1 MDDDELKGHSDTFNT
16 RLENIFN
23 KYEKRE
29 KGPKAEEAKE
39 PAAEEPKAEE
49 SKAEKNVVRFVGPD
63 GKPYNVKTKPGQ
75 TEADVEKYIMDKY
88 YGGSSKEGQE
98 APAESPP
105 APAAAP
111 QGYSFEELTPDQRKR
126 LQDLMS
132 STRSPEMG
140 GGLNPEFL
148 LNAQTFNAT
157 PLEKR
162 KELFRLLA
170 QNQRA
175 HGGVIRKNQGGLAD
189 SGEDYTKYNARILR
203 ALIKRYGSEQK
214 ARQVMRE
221 TDGGELL
228 RIMQEE
234 EEKSSYSPEEQL
246 LLKRYANR

>member
-1 MDDDELKGHSDTFNT
+1 
-16 RLENIFN
+16 
-23 KYEKRE
+23 
-29 KGPKAEEAKE
+29 
-39 PAAEEPKAEE
+39 
-49 SKAEKNVVRFVGPD
+49 
-63 GKPYNVKTKPGQ
+63 
-75 TEADVEKYIMDKY
+75 
-88 YGGSSKEGQE
+88 
-98 APAESPP
+98 
-105 APAAAP
+105 
-111 QGYSFEELTPDQRKR
+111 
-126 LQDLMS
+126 
-132 STRSPEMG
+132 MG